1 MDIGTE
7 VIRPQEQ
14 YYILATESPPAERSL
29 ILKHGDTFA
38 VLNRF
43 GDMDAGIRQEEGLY
57 HGGTRFLSE
66 LRLSLAGG
74 RPLLLS
80 STVRQDNAL
89 LTADLTNP
97 DIYLNGKLVLPRGTL
112 HVRRSIFIW

>member
-7 VIRPQEQ
+7 VVRPQEQ

-29 ILKHGDTFA
+29 ILKHGDSFA

-43 GDMDAGIRQEEGLY
+43 GDMDAGTRHEEGLY

-66 LRLSLAGG
+66 LRLSVAGG

-80 STVRQDNAL
+80 STIREDKVL
-89 LTADLTNP
+89 LAVDLSTP
-97 DIYLNGKLVLPRGTL
+97 DIYLNSQV
-112 HVRRSIFIW
+112 V